1 MLQVYEST
9 WPSEAKAAI
18 RPKPPCCAARQCRQS
33 ADSDVP
39 QQDCGFK
46 GAIAVDDDGTHWE
59 TLLHAGRR
67 RKIGLNDLIERVRD
81 KRMTVGQRNGE
92 SGFHG
97 IVVPKSEVEAITPK
111 PGTIHGTASEELR
124 GMAAAAF
131 RRSIGLRDGGV
142 FQALIEAGHV
152 SARRIINPRT
162 KRKQYW
168 MEPEDRHV
176 RILNRN
182 LVSAEAIT
190 EFFERN
196 TVAPKPEGSADV
208 SKC

>member
-1 MLQVYEST
+1 
-9 WPSEAKAAI
+9 
-18 RPKPPCCAARQCRQS
+18 
-33 ADSDVP
+33 
-39 QQDCGFK
+39 
-46 GAIAVDDDGTHWE
+46 VDDDTHWE

-131 RRSIGLRDGGV
+131 RQSIGLRDGGV

-152 SARRIINPRT
+152 SARGSSTLARSGSNTGWSQRKGMCGFLIVIWFQQKPSLNFLSAILRHPNRRVVLMSPSVDT
-162 KRKQYW
+162 FLGQVLAVRSGWGQEAKRK
-168 MEPEDRHV
+168 
-176 RILNRN
+176 
-182 LVSAEAIT
+182 
-190 EFFERN
+190 
-196 TVAPKPEGSADV
+196 
-208 SKC
+208 